1 MYLSTQT
8 VMRDFTG
15 VYLRPYFFELRI
27 SIVHWFTLNSSWSNG
42 YKIYKIIC
50 LFYFLNF
57 ELSRKHK
64 SVKWAYTHCSTVY
77 KLVKFKEKN

>member
-27 SIVHWFTLNSSWSNG
+27 SIVH
-42 YKIYKIIC
+42 
-50 LFYFLNF
+50 
-57 ELSRKHK
+57 
-64 SVKWAYTHCSTVY
+64 
-77 KLVKFKEKN
+77 